1 MPPSLRGAESHPCL
15 RYELLPLSQEGHHED
30 LRSLGRMRRLLVSV
44 ILDQGTTMDHAAHFV
59 RDPKI
64 CAGETVFRGTRVLL
78 RAVLADLADGASVQQ
93 VLVDFPSLTEE
104 HVRAAIAFAAA
115 AARDDMPVP
124 AITGSR

>member
-1 MPPSLRGAESHPCL
+1 
-15 RYELLPLSQEGHHED
+15 
-30 LRSLGRMRRLLVSV
+30 
-44 ILDQGTTMDHAAHFV
+44 MDHAAHFV